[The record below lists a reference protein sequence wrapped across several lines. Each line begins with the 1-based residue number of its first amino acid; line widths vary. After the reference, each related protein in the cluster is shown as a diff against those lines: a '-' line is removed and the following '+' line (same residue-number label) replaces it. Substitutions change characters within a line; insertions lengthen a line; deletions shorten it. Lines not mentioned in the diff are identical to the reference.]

1 MKAIKIDKNMG
12 DIQLALNLV
21 NGKSSAHT
29 FFASEIFELVC
40 RLDGEL
46 ARLGIPKTKRHGAKI
61 VARSGE
67 KLPSAYKYSRTVN
80 WVVIELRKSGFFL
93 TEIRCAT
100 AYREFV
106 PASIY
111 LTDTQDEIAK
121 KTVTTW
127 KMTKSA

>member
-1 MKAIKIDKNMG
+1 MKAIKIEKNYNE
-12 DIQLALNLV
+12 IQNALNAV
-21 NGKSSAHT
+21 NGKSQAHT
-29 FFASEIFELVC
+29 FSSVDIFELVC

-46 ARLGIPKTKRHGAKI
+46 ARLGIPKTKRSGAKI

-80 WVVIELRKSGFFL
+80 WVTIELKKSGFFL
-93 TEIRCAT
+93 SEIRCAT

-121 KTVTTW
+121 KTAITW
-127 KMTKSA
+127 MVTKSG

>member
-1 MKAIKIDKNMG
+1 MKAIKIEKNY
-12 DIQLALNLV
+12 DEIQSALNSV
-21 NGKSSAHT
+21 NGKSQAHT
-29 FFASEIFELVC
+29 FQPFEIFELVC

-46 ARLGIPKTKRHGAKI
+46 VRLGIPKTKRHGAKI

-93 TEIRCAT
+93 SEIRCAT

-127 KMTKSA
+127 KVSKSD